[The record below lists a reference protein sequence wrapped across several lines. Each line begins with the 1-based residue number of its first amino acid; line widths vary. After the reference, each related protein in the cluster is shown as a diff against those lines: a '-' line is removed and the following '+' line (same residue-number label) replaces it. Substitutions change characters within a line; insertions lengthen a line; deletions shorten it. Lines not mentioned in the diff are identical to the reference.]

1 LSQDGVKGVDF
12 FATISQLSDRLDAY
26 LAAAGLVMARMTGVI
41 IVMPAFT
48 RLGLTGILRGA
59 IAFTF
64 ALPLVPMAVPA
75 LAGKPVMMMAAL
87 LPKEVAIGLMIGVV
101 LGVPIWAA
109 EAAGDILDFQRGS
122 SLASLADPSAAD
134 EASITG
140 TLLSL
145 VMIALYFGFGGLP
158 LTLRTVYE
166 SYQIW
171 PIVNLLPA
179 LSPATGDFFLALLD
193 NLVVMGL
200 VLVAPIA
207 IFMLL
212 DDLLLALVSRAA
224 PTVNVFA
231 LSLSMN
237 NLIFL
242 VLLALYAAFLLKY
255 MGNDLSSLLH
265 AGNDIEKL
273 AK

>member
-1 LSQDGVKGVDF
+1 VDY
-12 FATISQLSDRLDAY
+12 FATIAQLSDRLNDY
-26 LAAAGLVMARMTGVI
+26 LTAAGLVMARMTGVI

-59 IAFTF
+59 TAFTL
-64 ALPLVPMAVPA
+64 ALPLIPLVVPA
-75 LAGKPVMMMAAL
+75 LTGQPVLMMVAL

-101 LGVPIWAA
+101 LGVPMWAA

-122 SLASLADPSAAD
+122 SLAALADPLAAD
-134 EASITG
+134 EAGITG

-145 VMIALYFGFGGLP
+145 VMVALFFGSGGLP

-166 SYQIW
+166 SYEIW
-171 PIVNLLPA
+171 PIVNFLPG

-193 NLVVMGL
+193 NIVVMGL
-200 VLVAPIA
+200 VLVAPIV

-231 LSLSMN
+231 LSLSTK
-237 NLIFL
+237 NLIFSL
-242 VLLALYAAFLLKY
+242 LLALYAAFLLKY

-265 AGNDIEKL
+265 GGNDIEKL